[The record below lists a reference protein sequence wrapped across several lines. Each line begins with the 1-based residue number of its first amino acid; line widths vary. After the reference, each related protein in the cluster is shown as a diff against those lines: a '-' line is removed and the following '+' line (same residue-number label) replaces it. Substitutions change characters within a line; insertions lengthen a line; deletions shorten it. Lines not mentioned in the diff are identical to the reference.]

1 MIASWRSL
9 ASGLISCL
17 CRREYAIQLQERE
30 REAAYISG
38 PEREGMVMSAA
49 NFISLSFLK
58 SEKLGDRYYS
68 SPWNPKMMIKVWS
81 SPQLLAFWKFPWGY
95 NIV

>member
-9 ASGLISCL
+9 VSGLISCL
-17 CRREYAIQLQERE
+17 CRREYVVQLQERE
-30 REAAYISG
+30 REAAYGSG
-38 PEREGMVMSAA
+38 PEGEGMVVSAA
-49 NFISLSFLK
+49 NFIPLSLLK

-68 SPWNPKMMIKVWS
+68 SPGNTKMIKVWS
-81 SPQLLAFWKFPWGY
+81 SPQLLAFWKVPWGY